1 MKNVLDKINTKLN
14 AQEGF
19 LKAVSVLAGGTAFAQ
34 VLGILTLPILTR
46 LYTPQE
52 FSVFAIYTALLG
64 TLVVISCLRFEIA
77 IPIPKNDKTA
87 INLLILCLL
96 SNIFLTALL
105 IFCIILFKETI
116 DNIINNKDFIK
127 FIWLV
132 PVGFFLAGLYNTFQ
146 FWYTRKKK
154 FKDIAKT
161 RVFQSIS
168 SSAVQVLMGIL
179 GGGVLGLI
187 IGQIVNYSSGLLK
200 LIKGFNKEKNITVNN
215 ISLKDIKLDFEKY
228 DKFPKY
234 STLEALAHSSSMQ
247 LPLVIIGIFFLGP
260 ETGYI
265 FLAMK
270 VMTIPMSLI
279 GNAIAQV
286 YLANA
291 PEHYN
296 NKKLFEYS
304 IKIVKKIL
312 KISWLPVF
320 LMGVG
325 SYYLFAI
332 IFGKQWAA
340 AGEIA
345 IFLVPWILMQLL
357 SSPIAMALHVIGKQ
371 KIAMLLHF
379 FGFVIRVLGL
389 ITIGFT
395 ISNYMIEYFLL
406 SGFVFYLIYLV
417 FILSVVY
424 RDERELI

>member
-1 MKNVLDKINTKLN
+1 LKNVLDKINTKLN

>member
-1 MKNVLDKINTKLN
+1 MKSLLDKINTKLN

-19 LKAVSVLAGGTAFAQ
+19 FKAVSVLAGGTAFAQ
-34 VLGILTLPILTR
+34 ILGILTLPILTR

-64 TLVVISCLRFEIA
+64 TLAVISCLRFEIA

-96 SNIFLTALL
+96 SNIFLTVIL

-116 DNIINNKDFIK
+116 GNIINNKDFIK
-127 FIWLV
+127 YIWLV

-168 SSAVQVLMGIL
+168 SSTVQVLMGIL

-200 LIKGFNKEKNITVNN
+200 LIKGFNKEKNITINN
-215 ISLKDIKLDFEKY
+215 ISLKNIKLDFEKY

-247 LPLVIIGIFFLGP
+247 LPLVIIGIFFIGP

-296 NKKLFEYS
+296 NRKLFKYS
-304 IKIVKKIL
+304 IEIVKKIL

-320 LMGVG
+320 LMGIG
-325 SYYLFAI
+325 SYYLFET
-332 IFGKQWAA
+332 IFGEQWAA

>member
-1 MKNVLDKINTKLN
+1 MKSLLDKINAKLN

-34 VLGILTLPILTR
+34 ILGILTLPILTR
-46 LYTPQE
+46 LYTPEE

-77 IPIPKNDKTA
+77 IPIPKDDKTA

-96 SNIFLTALL
+96 SNVFLTMLL
-105 IFCIILFKETI
+105 IFFIILFKETI
-116 DNIINNKDFIK
+116 NNIINNTSFIK

-132 PVGFFLAGLYNTFQ
+132 PVGFFLAGLYNAFQ
-146 FWYTRKKK
+146 FWYTRKKN
-154 FKDIAKT
+154 FKVIAKT

-168 SSAVQVLMGIL
+168 SSTVQILMGIL

-187 IGQIVNYSSGLLK
+187 IGQIVNFSSGLLK
-200 LIKGFNKEKNITVNN
+200 LIKGFNKEKNIALNN
-215 ISLKDIKLDFEKY
+215 INLKDIKLDFKKY

-291 PEHYN
+291 PEYYN
-296 NKKLFEYS
+296 NKKLFKYS
-304 IKIVKKIL
+304 IEIVKKIL
-312 KISWLPVF
+312 KISWLPIF
-320 LMGVG
+320 LIGIG
-325 SYYLFAI
+325 SYYLFAL

-345 IFLVPWILMQLL
+345 ICLVPWILMQLL
-357 SSPIAMALHVIGKQ
+357 SSPIAMALHIIEKQ
-371 KIAMLLHF
+371 EIAMLLHF
-379 FGFVIRVLGL
+379 FGFVIRVIGL
-389 ITIGFT
+389 VLIGFT
-395 ISNYMIEYFLL
+395 KPDYMVEYFLL
-406 SGFVFYLIYLV
+406 SGFIFYFIYLV
-417 FILSVVY
+417 LILGIIY
-424 RDERELI
+424 KNEREVV

>member
-320 LMGVG
+320 LMGIG